1 MQNDN
6 LTAWSLTL
14 IYNGLSMAFSII
26 YDNPENLTQDSVGKS
41 KSNSL
46 SNSLSKNKAKAV
58 FLDRDGVINVDHG
71 YVSEP
76 DKFEFI
82 GGVFEACKRFYDA
95 GYLIVVVT
103 NQSGIGRGYYD
114 EIQFEAVS
122 DWMVDQFNQKGVPVA
137 SVHYCPHHPEKANK
151 AYLKACDCRKPQP
164 GMLLDA
170 IKQHNIDPA
179 QSVMIGDKISD
190 MGAARSA
197 NVQHKFLV
205 RSGQTFSDQ
214 TTKSADAVYD
224 DLLAVAKAFLA
235 N

>member
-1 MQNDN
+1 
-6 LTAWSLTL
+6 
-14 IYNGLSMAFSII
+14 MAFSII
-26 YDNPENLTQDSVGKS
+26 YDKPEHLTQLSNGKS
-41 KSNSL
+41 KGNVNNNASHRGM
-46 SNSLSKNKAKAV
+46 AKAV
-58 FLDRDGVINVDHG
+58 FLDRDGVVNVDHG
-71 YVSEP
+71 YVSESE
-76 DKFEFI
+76 KFEFI
-82 GGVFEACKRFYDA
+82 DGVFTACKRFYDA
-95 GYLIVVVT
+95 GYLIVIVT

-114 EIQFEAVS
+114 EMQFEDLS
-122 DWMVDQFNQKGVPVA
+122 DWMVEQFTQHGVPIA
-137 SVHYCPHHPEKANK
+137 SVHYCPHHPEQANK

-179 QSVMIGDKISD
+179 LSVMVGDKVSD

-214 TTKSADAVYD
+214 AIESADAVYD

-235 N
+235 Q